1 LFSPSGRVDG
11 GQDPFADAPVMVVAH
26 GEEFEAWHTAPLP
39 YPSEAR
45 NDNANGRVELP
56 FRKEKPAKAVAAIVQ

>member
-26 GEEFEAWHTAPLP
+26 GEESRRGIRRHCRIRPK
-39 YPSEAR
+39 
-45 NDNANGRVELP
+45 RVTTTP
-56 FRKEKPAKAVAAIVQ
+56 MAA